1 VNIRR
6 IALVLLA
13 AALPALAQ
21 QGDEER
27 SVAVGQA
34 TRTYRLHVPAGAPPG
49 ALPLVVVFHGGGG
62 NGRNAA
68 HMSGMDAKA
77 DREKFIVAYPN
88 GSGRM
93 QETLLTWNTW
103 QCCGYALDNHADD
116 VAFVRAMIE
125 AIARDH
131 AIDRK
136 RIYATGMSNGGMMTY
151 RVGCEMADVFA
162 AIAPVAGALNTD
174 DCKPTEPVSLI
185 AFHGTAD
192 QHVRFDGGVPTR
204 TVDTRHPRVD
214 KSVAFAIDFWK
225 REDRCKD
232 APTSDKKGS
241 IRHEAYRCP
250 ATGTAVELYTIDGQG
265 HAWPGGEKGIRA
277 GNVDPPTTEIS
288 ATDLMWDF
296 FARHP
301 KK

>member
-1 VNIRR
+1 MNIPR
-6 IALVLLA
+6 IALALLA

-27 SVAVGQA
+27 SVAVGAA

-62 NGRNAA
+62 NARNAA

-93 QETLLTWNTW
+93 KDALLTWNTW
-103 QCCGYALDNHADD
+103 QCCGYALDNCSDD
-116 VAFVRAMIE
+116 VAFVRAMVE

-136 RIYATGMSNGGMMTY
+136 RIFATGMSNGGMMTY

-162 AIAPVAGALNTD
+162 AIAPVAGALDTD
-174 DCKPTEPVSLI
+174 DCRPSGPVSLI
-185 AFHGTAD
+185 AFHGKAD
-192 QHVRFDGGVPTR
+192 QHVPFDGGVPAR
-204 TVDTRHPRVD
+204 TVDLRHPRVD
-214 KSVAFAIDFWK
+214 KPVAFAIDFW
-225 REDRCKD
+225 RRQDRCEE
-232 APTSDKKGS
+232 APAREKKGS
-241 IRHEAYRCP
+241 VLHEAYRCP
-250 ATGTAVELYTIDGQG
+250 ATSTSVELYAIDGQG

-277 GNVDPPTTEIS
+277 GNVDAPTTEIS